1 MHAVSSVKS
10 MHIQWMIGLW
20 LQPVLPHQA
29 GSASHLP
36 LPNAFS
42 KNYAVSA
49 DERIIEMDYDK
60 LVYEKDSPY
69 QNIRIVHSKKNGN
82 TLFLDGDASM
92 YPMRTTLI
100 TKM

>member
-1 MHAVSSVKS
+1 MVAACTAPSGGVS
-10 MHIQWMIGLW
+10 QW
-20 LQPVLPHQA
+20 P
-29 GSASHLP
+29 
-36 LPNAFS
+36 
-42 KNYAVSA
+42 YAVSA